1 MVQSASLKHWRRG
14 RWSDARN
21 LKGVKDRMRSHLDE
35 GVSKTIFRQIKSD
48 PRLKNTSVKSNE
60 AIHVRGD
67 EGQVIDIIE

>member
-1 MVQSASLKHWRRG
+1 
-14 RWSDARN
+14 
-21 LKGVKDRMRSHLDE
+21 LDE